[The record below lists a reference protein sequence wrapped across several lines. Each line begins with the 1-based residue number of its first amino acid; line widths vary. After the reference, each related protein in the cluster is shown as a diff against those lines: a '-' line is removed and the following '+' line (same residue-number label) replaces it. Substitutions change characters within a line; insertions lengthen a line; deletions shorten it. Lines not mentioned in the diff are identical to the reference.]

1 VYFTRYFCLIKT
13 EKYDIILNEIL
24 KMEVEVKMT
33 DVKEIA
39 YKRYQEW
46 LENVTEESKEELFH
60 LKDNEDEIID
70 RFYKDLD
77 FGTGGLRGI
86 MGVGTNRM
94 NVYSV
99 ARATQGFSNYLKRYK
114 DFPSVVIAYDTR
126 RNSDLFAKV
135 AARVLAANN
144 VNVYIFDQVAPTPLL
159 SFAVRKLRTD
169 GGIIVTA
176 SHNPPEYNGY
186 KVYTSDGTQAVPQ
199 YANKITSEIEK
210 IDYFKDIKMASFEE
224 ALNSEQINMLD
235 ESIFNDYLDEIEGYI
250 RSLNPKMDK
259 KPVIVYT
266 PLYGAALKLVEGIL
280 KRLGFEYSLVEE
292 QSKIDPSFS
301 TLKVPNPEEKE
312 AFELALKKAKEI
324 DADLVLAT
332 DPDGDRIGVFE
343 KYKGNYVSFTGNQ
356 VGVMLSHY
364 LLSKFSEFSSL
375 KPDDYIVKTIVT
387 TDMVKPIAQEF
398 NVKIEETLTGFKYIG
413 EKIENYMNSGRKFIF
428 GFEESYGYLANDH
441 VRDKD
446 AVIAAALIS
455 VMSSEM
461 LSEMKTLTEYL
472 KDLKERYGY
481 YDEKLLSFTFE
492 GFEGTQKI
500 KRIMNKMRKTPPIK
514 VGDFTLKE
522 TLDYLNQIEGFPKSD
537 VVELRYSNIKII
549 ARPSG
554 TEPKIKF
561 YILVKSSSEQKSVK
575 LIKEAEQAI
584 SEIVN
589 V

>member
-1 VYFTRYFCLIKT
+1 
-13 EKYDIILNEIL
+13 
-24 KMEVEVKMT
+24 MEVGSEME

-39 YKRYQEW
+39 YKRYQQW
-46 LENVTEESKEELFH
+46 LENVTEDFKEELMR

-70 RFYKDLD
+70 RFYKDLE

-94 NVYSV
+94 NVYTV
-99 ARATQGFSNYLKRYK
+99 ARATQGFANYLKKYK

-126 RNSDLFAKV
+126 NNSDLFAKV

-144 VNVYIFDQVAPTPLL
+144 VNVHIFDQVAPTPLL
-159 SFAVRKLRTD
+159 SFTVRKLKTD
-169 GGIIVTA
+169 GGIVITA

-186 KVYTSDGTQAVPQ
+186 KVYTSDGTQAVPK
-199 YANKITSEIEK
+199 YANEITAEIEK
-210 IDYFKDIKMASFEE
+210 LDYFKDIKMMGFEE
-224 ALNSEQINMLD
+224 AINSEKINILN
-235 ESIFNDYLDEIEGYI
+235 ETIFNDYLDEIEGYI

-259 KPVIVYT
+259 KPLIVYT
-266 PLYGAALKLVEGIL
+266 PLYGAALKLVKGIL
-280 KRLGFEYSLVEE
+280 DRLGFELSLVEE

-324 DADLVLAT
+324 DANLVLAT
-332 DPDGDRIGVFE
+332 DPDGDRIGIFE
-343 KYKGNYVSFTGNQ
+343 KYKGDYVSFTGNQ
-356 VGVMLSHY
+356 VGVMLAHY
-364 LLSKFSEFSSL
+364 LLSKFREFSSL
-375 KPDDYIVKTIVT
+375 NPDDYIVKTIVT

-398 NVKIEETLTGFKYIG
+398 NVKVEETLTGFKYIG
-413 EKIENYMNSGRKFIF
+413 EKIEKYIGSGRKFIF

-446 AVIAAALIS
+446 AIIAAALIS
-455 VMSSEM
+455 VMSSEL
-461 LSEMKTLTEYL
+461 LSKMKTLTEYL

-522 TLDYLNQIEGFPKSD
+522 TLDYLNGIEGFPKSD
-537 VVELRYSNIKII
+537 VVELRYSNVKII

-561 YILVKSSSEQKSVK
+561 YIMVKSSSENESRK
-575 LIKEAEQAI
+575 LIKDAEQII

>member
-1 VYFTRYFCLIKT
+1 
-13 EKYDIILNEIL
+13 
-24 KMEVEVKMT
+24 MEVGSEME
-33 DVKEIA
+33 DVKEVA
-39 YKRYQEW
+39 YKRYQQW
-46 LENVTEESKEELFH
+46 LESVTDDFKEELLR
-60 LKDNEDEIID
+60 LKDNEEEIID
-70 RFYKDLD
+70 RFYKDLE

-94 NVYSV
+94 NVYTV
-99 ARATQGFSNYLKRYK
+99 ARATQGFANYLKKYK

-126 RNSDLFAKV
+126 LNSDLFAKV

-144 VNVYIFDQVAPTPLL
+144 VNVHIFDQVAPTPLL
-159 SFAVRKLRTD
+159 SFTVRKLKAD
-169 GGIIVTA
+169 GGIIITA
-176 SHNPPEYNGY
+176 SHNPPQYNGY

-199 YANKITSEIEK
+199 YANEITSEIEK
-210 IDYFKDIKMASFEE
+210 LDYFKDIKMMGFEE
-224 ALNSEQINMLD
+224 AVNSEKINILS

-259 KPVIVYT
+259 KPLIVYT

-280 KRLGFEYSLVEE
+280 NRLGFEFSLVEE

-324 DADLVLAT
+324 DADLILAT

-343 KYKGNYVSFTGNQ
+343 KYKGDYVSFTGNQ
-356 VGVMLSHY
+356 IGVMLAHY
-364 LLSKFSEFSSL
+364 LLSKFREFSSL

-398 NVKIEETLTGFKYIG
+398 DVKVEETLTGFKYIG
-413 EKIENYMNSGRKFIF
+413 EKIEKYLGSGKKFIF

-446 AVIAAALIS
+446 AIIAAALIS
-455 VMSSEM
+455 VMSSES
-461 LSEMKTLTEYL
+461 LSKLKTLTEYL

-500 KRIMNKMRKTPPIK
+500 KRIMSKMRKNPPIK

-522 TLDYLNQIEGFPKSD
+522 TLDYLNGIEGFPKSD
-537 VVELRYSNIKII
+537 VVELRYSNVKII

-561 YILVKSSSEQKSVK
+561 YIMVKSSSENESRK
-575 LIKEAEQAI
+575 LIKDAEQAI

>member
-1 VYFTRYFCLIKT
+1 
-13 EKYDIILNEIL
+13 
-24 KMEVEVKMT
+24 MEVGSEME
-33 DVKEIA
+33 DVKEVA
-39 YKRYQEW
+39 YKRYQQW
-46 LENVTEESKEELFH
+46 LESVTDDFKEELLR
-60 LKDNEDEIID
+60 LKDNEEEIID
-70 RFYKDLD
+70 RFYKDLE

-94 NVYSV
+94 NVYTV
-99 ARATQGFSNYLKRYK
+99 ARATQGFANYLKKYK

-126 RNSDLFAKV
+126 LNSDLFAKV

-144 VNVYIFDQVAPTPLL
+144 VNVHIFDQVAPTPLL
-159 SFAVRKLRTD
+159 SFTVRKLKAD
-169 GGIIVTA
+169 GGIIITA
-176 SHNPPEYNGY
+176 SHNPPQYNGY

-199 YANKITSEIEK
+199 YANEITSEIEK
-210 IDYFKDIKMASFEE
+210 LDYFEDIKMMGFEE
-224 ALNSEQINMLD
+224 AINSEKINILS

-259 KPVIVYT
+259 KPLIVYT

-280 KRLGFEYSLVEE
+280 NRLGFEFSLVEE

-324 DADLVLAT
+324 DADLILAT

-343 KYKGNYVSFTGNQ
+343 KYKGDYVSFTGNQ
-356 VGVMLSHY
+356 IGVMLAHY
-364 LLSKFSEFSSL
+364 LLSKFREFSSL

-398 NVKIEETLTGFKYIG
+398 DVKVEETLTGFKYIG
-413 EKIENYMNSGRKFIF
+413 EKIEKYLGSGKKFIF

-446 AVIAAALIS
+446 AIIAAALIS
-455 VMSSEM
+455 VMSSES
-461 LSEMKTLTEYL
+461 LSKLKTLTEYL

-500 KRIMNKMRKTPPIK
+500 KRIMSKMRKNPPIK

-522 TLDYLNQIEGFPKSD
+522 TLDYLNGIEGFPKSD
-537 VVELRYSNIKII
+537 VVELRYSNVKII

-561 YILVKSSSEQKSVK
+561 YIMVKSSSENESRK
-575 LIKEAEQAI
+575 LIKDAEQAI

>member
-1 VYFTRYFCLIKT
+1 
-13 EKYDIILNEIL
+13 
-24 KMEVEVKMT
+24 ME

-39 YKRYQEW
+39 YKRYQQW
-46 LENVTEESKEELFH
+46 LENVTDDFKEELFR
-60 LKDNEDEIID
+60 LNDNEDEIID
-70 RFYKDLD
+70 RFYKDLE

-94 NVYSV
+94 NVYTV
-99 ARATQGFSNYLKRYK
+99 ARATQGFANYLKKYK

-126 RNSDLFAKV
+126 MNSDLFAKV

-144 VNVYIFDQVAPTPLL
+144 VNVHIFDQVAPTPLL
-159 SFAVRKLRTD
+159 SFTVRKLKTD
-169 GGIIVTA
+169 GGIIITA

-199 YANKITSEIEK
+199 YANEITSEIEK
-210 IDYFKDIKMASFEE
+210 LDYFKDIKLMSFEE
-224 ALNSEQINMLD
+224 AVNSEKINILN

-280 KRLGFEYSLVEE
+280 NRLGFEFSLVEE
-292 QSKIDPSFS
+292 QSKIDTSFS

-312 AFELALKKAKEI
+312 AFELALKKAKEK

-343 KYKGNYVSFTGNQ
+343 KYKGDYVSFTGNQ

-364 LLSKFSEFSSL
+364 LLSKFKEFSSL

-398 NVKIEETLTGFKYIG
+398 NVKVEETLTGFKYIG
-413 EKIENYMNSGRKFIF
+413 EKIEKYMGSGRKFIF

-446 AVIAAALIS
+446 AIIAVALIS
-455 VMSSEM
+455 VMSSEL
-461 LSEMKTLTEYL
+461 LSKMKTLTEYL

-500 KRIMNKMRKTPPIK
+500 KRIMTKMRKNPPIK
-514 VGDFTLKE
+514 IGNFNLKE
-522 TLDYLNQIEGFPKSD
+522 TLDYLNGIEGFPKSD
-537 VVELRYSNIKII
+537 VVELRYSNVKII

-561 YILVKSSSEQKSVK
+561 YIMVKSASENESGK
-575 LIKEAEQAI
+575 LIKDAEQAI

>member
-1 VYFTRYFCLIKT
+1 
-13 EKYDIILNEIL
+13 
-24 KMEVEVKMT
+24 MEVGSEME
-33 DVKEIA
+33 DVKEVA
-39 YKRYQEW
+39 YKRYQQW
-46 LENVTEESKEELFH
+46 LESVTDDFKEELLR
-60 LKDNEDEIID
+60 LKDNEEEIID
-70 RFYKDLD
+70 RFYKDLE

-94 NVYSV
+94 NVYTV
-99 ARATQGFSNYLKRYK
+99 ARATQGFANYLKKYK

-126 RNSDLFAKV
+126 LNSDLFAKV

-144 VNVYIFDQVAPTPLL
+144 VNVHIFDQVAPTPLL
-159 SFAVRKLRTD
+159 SFTVRKLKAD
-169 GGIIVTA
+169 GGIIITA
-176 SHNPPEYNGY
+176 SHNPPQYNGY

-199 YANKITSEIEK
+199 YANEITSEIEK
-210 IDYFKDIKMASFEE
+210 LDYFEDIKMMGFEE
-224 ALNSEQINMLD
+224 AINSEKINILS

-259 KPVIVYT
+259 KPLIVYT

-280 KRLGFEYSLVEE
+280 NRLGFEFSLVEE

-324 DADLVLAT
+324 DADLILAT

-343 KYKGNYVSFTGNQ
+343 KYKGDYVSFTGNQ
-356 VGVMLSHY
+356 IGVMLAHY
-364 LLSKFSEFSSL
+364 LLSKFREFSSL

-398 NVKIEETLTGFKYIG
+398 DVKVEETLTGFKYIG
-413 EKIENYMNSGRKFIF
+413 EKIEKYLGSGKKFIF

-446 AVIAAALIS
+446 AIIAAALIS
-455 VMSSEM
+455 VMSSES
-461 LSEMKTLTEYL
+461 LSKLKTLTEYL

-500 KRIMNKMRKTPPIK
+500 KRIMSKMRKNPPIK
-514 VGDFTLKE
+514 VGDFPLKE
-522 TLDYLNQIEGFPKSD
+522 TLDYLNGIEGFPKSD
-537 VVELRYSNIKII
+537 VVELRYSNVKII

-561 YILVKSSSEQKSVK
+561 YIMVKSSSENESCK
-575 LIKEAEQAI
+575 LIKDAEQAI

>member
-1 VYFTRYFCLIKT
+1 
-13 EKYDIILNEIL
+13 
-24 KMEVEVKMT
+24 ME
-33 DVKEIA
+33 DVKEVA
-39 YKRYQEW
+39 YKRFQQW
-46 LENVTEESKEELFH
+46 LESVTDDFKEELLR
-60 LKDNEDEIID
+60 LKDNEEEIID
-70 RFYKDLD
+70 RFYKDLE

-94 NVYSV
+94 NVYTV
-99 ARATQGFSNYLKRYK
+99 ARATQGFANYLKKYK

-126 RNSDLFAKV
+126 LNSDLFAKV

-144 VNVYIFDQVAPTPLL
+144 VNVHIFDQVAPTPLL
-159 SFAVRKLRTD
+159 SFTVRKLKAD
-169 GGIIVTA
+169 GGIIITA
-176 SHNPPEYNGY
+176 SHNPPQYNGY

-199 YANKITSEIEK
+199 YANEITSEIEK
-210 IDYFKDIKMASFEE
+210 LDYFKDIKMMGFEE
-224 ALNSEQINMLD
+224 AVNSEKINILS

-259 KPVIVYT
+259 KPLIVYT

-280 KRLGFEYSLVEE
+280 NRLGFEFSLVEE

-324 DADLVLAT
+324 DADLILAT

-343 KYKGNYVSFTGNQ
+343 KYKGDYVSFTGNQ
-356 VGVMLSHY
+356 IGVMLAHY
-364 LLSKFSEFSSL
+364 LLSKFREFSSL

-398 NVKIEETLTGFKYIG
+398 DVKVEETLTGFKYIG
-413 EKIENYMNSGRKFIF
+413 EKIEKYLGSGKKFIF

-446 AVIAAALIS
+446 AIIAAALIS
-455 VMSSEM
+455 VMSSES
-461 LSEMKTLTEYL
+461 LSKLKTLTEYL

-500 KRIMNKMRKTPPIK
+500 KRIMSKMRKNPPIK

-522 TLDYLNQIEGFPKSD
+522 TLDYLNGIEGFPKSD
-537 VVELRYSNIKII
+537 VVELRYSNVKII

-561 YILVKSSSEQKSVK
+561 YIMVKSSSENESRK
-575 LIKEAEQAI
+575 LIKDAEQAI

>member
-1 VYFTRYFCLIKT
+1 
-13 EKYDIILNEIL
+13 
-24 KMEVEVKMT
+24 ME

-39 YKRYQEW
+39 YKRYQQW
-46 LENVTEESKEELFH
+46 LENVTEDFKEELMR

-70 RFYKDLD
+70 RFYKDLE

-94 NVYSV
+94 NVYTV
-99 ARATQGFSNYLKRYK
+99 ARATQGFANYLKKYK

-126 RNSDLFAKV
+126 NNSDLFAKV

-144 VNVYIFDQVAPTPLL
+144 VNVHIFDQVAPTPLL
-159 SFAVRKLRTD
+159 SFTVRKLKTD
-169 GGIIVTA
+169 GGIVITA

-186 KVYTSDGTQAVPQ
+186 KVYTSDGTQAVPK
-199 YANKITSEIEK
+199 YANEITAEIEK
-210 IDYFKDIKMASFEE
+210 LDYFKDIKMMSFEE
-224 ALNSEQINMLD
+224 AVNSEKINILN
-235 ESIFNDYLDEIEGYI
+235 ETIFNDYLDEIEGYI

-259 KPVIVYT
+259 KPLIVYT
-266 PLYGAALKLVEGIL
+266 PLYGAALKLVKGIL
-280 KRLGFEYSLVEE
+280 DRLGFELSLVEE

-324 DADLVLAT
+324 DANLVLAT
-332 DPDGDRIGVFE
+332 DPDGDRIGIFE
-343 KYKGNYVSFTGNQ
+343 KYKGDYVSFTGNQ
-356 VGVMLSHY
+356 VGVMLAHY
-364 LLSKFSEFSSL
+364 LLSKFREFSSL
-375 KPDDYIVKTIVT
+375 NPDDYIVKTIVT

-398 NVKIEETLTGFKYIG
+398 NVKVEETLTGFKYIG
-413 EKIENYMNSGRKFIF
+413 EKIEKYIGSGRKFIF

-446 AVIAAALIS
+446 AIIAAALIS
-455 VMSSEM
+455 VMSSEL
-461 LSEMKTLTEYL
+461 LSKMKTLTEYL

-522 TLDYLNQIEGFPKSD
+522 TLDYLNGIEGFPKSD
-537 VVELRYSNIKII
+537 VVELRYSNVKII

-561 YILVKSSSEQKSVK
+561 YIMVKSSSENESRK
-575 LIKEAEQAI
+575 LIKDAEQVI

>member
-1 VYFTRYFCLIKT
+1 
-13 EKYDIILNEIL
+13 
-24 KMEVEVKMT
+24 MES
-33 DVKEIA
+33 VKEIA
-39 YKRYQEW
+39 YKRYQQW
-46 LENVTEESKEELFH
+46 LENVTDDFKEELFR
-60 LKDNEDEIID
+60 LNDNEDEIID
-70 RFYKDLD
+70 RFYKDLE

-94 NVYSV
+94 NVYTV
-99 ARATQGFSNYLKRYK
+99 ARATQGFANYLKKYK

-126 RNSDLFAKV
+126 MNSDLFAKV

-144 VNVYIFDQVAPTPLL
+144 VNVHIFDQVAPTPLL
-159 SFAVRKLRTD
+159 SFTVRKLKTD
-169 GGIIVTA
+169 GGIIITA

-199 YANKITSEIEK
+199 YANEITSEIEK
-210 IDYFKDIKMASFEE
+210 LDYFKDIKLMSFEE
-224 ALNSEQINMLD
+224 AVNSEKINILN

-280 KRLGFEYSLVEE
+280 NRLGFEFSLVEE
-292 QSKIDPSFS
+292 QSKIDTSFS

-312 AFELALKKAKEI
+312 AFELALKKAKEK

-343 KYKGNYVSFTGNQ
+343 KYKGDYVSFTGNQ

-364 LLSKFSEFSSL
+364 LLSKFKEFSSL

-398 NVKIEETLTGFKYIG
+398 NVKVEETLTGFKYIG
-413 EKIENYMNSGRKFIF
+413 EKIEKYMGSGRKFIF

-446 AVIAAALIS
+446 AIIAVALIS
-455 VMSSEM
+455 VMSSEL
-461 LSEMKTLTEYL
+461 LSKMKTLTEYL

-500 KRIMNKMRKTPPIK
+500 KRIMTKMRKNPPIK
-514 VGDFTLKE
+514 IGDFNLKE
-522 TLDYLNQIEGFPKSD
+522 TLDYLNGIEGFPKSD
-537 VVELRYSNIKII
+537 VVELRYSNVKII

-561 YILVKSSSEQKSVK
+561 YIMVKSASENESGK
-575 LIKEAEQAI
+575 LIKDAEQAI

>member
-1 VYFTRYFCLIKT
+1 
-13 EKYDIILNEIL
+13 
-24 KMEVEVKMT
+24 MEVGSEME
-33 DVKEIA
+33 DVKEVA
-39 YKRYQEW
+39 YKRYQQW
-46 LENVTEESKEELFH
+46 LESVTDDFKEELLR
-60 LKDNEDEIID
+60 LKDNEEEIID
-70 RFYKDLD
+70 RFYKDLE

-94 NVYSV
+94 NVYTV
-99 ARATQGFSNYLKRYK
+99 ARATQGFANYLKKYK

-126 RNSDLFAKV
+126 LNSDLFAKV

-144 VNVYIFDQVAPTPLL
+144 VNVHIFDQVAPTPLL
-159 SFAVRKLRTD
+159 SFTVRKLKAD
-169 GGIIVTA
+169 GGIIITA
-176 SHNPPEYNGY
+176 SHNPPQYNGY

-199 YANKITSEIEK
+199 YANEITSEIEK
-210 IDYFKDIKMASFEE
+210 LDYFEDIKMMGFEE
-224 ALNSEQINMLD
+224 AVNSEKINILS

-259 KPVIVYT
+259 KPLIVYT

-280 KRLGFEYSLVEE
+280 NRLGFEFSLVEE

-324 DADLVLAT
+324 DADLILAT

-343 KYKGNYVSFTGNQ
+343 KYKGDYVSFTGNQ
-356 VGVMLSHY
+356 IGVMLAHY
-364 LLSKFSEFSSL
+364 LLSKFREFSSL

-398 NVKIEETLTGFKYIG
+398 DVKVEETLTGFKYIG
-413 EKIENYMNSGRKFIF
+413 EKIEKYLGSGKKFIF

-446 AVIAAALIS
+446 AIIAAALIS
-455 VMSSEM
+455 VMSSES
-461 LSEMKTLTEYL
+461 LSKLKTLTEYL

-500 KRIMNKMRKTPPIK
+500 KRIMSKMRKNPPIK
-514 VGDFTLKE
+514 VGDFPLKE
-522 TLDYLNQIEGFPKSD
+522 TLDYLNGIEGFPKSD
-537 VVELRYSNIKII
+537 VVELRYSNVKII

-561 YILVKSSSEQKSVK
+561 YIMVKSSSENESRK
-575 LIKEAEQAI
+575 LIKDAEQAI

>member
-1 VYFTRYFCLIKT
+1 
-13 EKYDIILNEIL
+13 
-24 KMEVEVKMT
+24 
-33 DVKEIA
+33 
-39 YKRYQEW
+39 
-46 LENVTEESKEELFH
+46 
-60 LKDNEDEIID
+60 
-70 RFYKDLD
+70 
-77 FGTGGLRGI
+77 
-86 MGVGTNRM
+86 
-94 NVYSV
+94 
-99 ARATQGFSNYLKRYK
+99 
-114 DFPSVVIAYDTR
+114 
-126 RNSDLFAKV
+126 
-135 AARVLAANN
+135 VLAANN
-144 VNVYIFDQVAPTPLL
+144 VNVHIFDQVAPTPLL
-159 SFAVRKLRTD
+159 SFTVRKLKTD
-169 GGIIVTA
+169 GGIIITA

-199 YANKITSEIEK
+199 YANEITSEIEK
-210 IDYFKDIKMASFEE
+210 LDYFKDIKMMGFEE
-224 ALNSEQINMLD
+224 AVNSEKINILN

-280 KRLGFEYSLVEE
+280 NRLGFEFSLVEE
-292 QSKIDPSFS
+292 QAKIDHSFS

-312 AFELALKKAKEI
+312 AFELALKKAKEK

-343 KYKGNYVSFTGNQ
+343 KYKGDYVSFTGNQ

-364 LLSKFSEFSSL
+364 LLSKFKEFSSL

-398 NVKIEETLTGFKYIG
+398 NVKVEETLTGFKYIG
-413 EKIENYMNSGRKFIF
+413 EKIEKYMGSGRKFIF

-446 AVIAAALIS
+446 AIIAVALIS
-455 VMSSEM
+455 VMSSEL
-461 LSEMKTLTEYL
+461 LSKMKTLTEYL

-500 KRIMNKMRKTPPIK
+500 KRIMTKMRKNPPIK
-514 VGDFTLKE
+514 IGDFNLKE
-522 TLDYLNQIEGFPKSD
+522 TLDYLNGIEGFPKSD
-537 VVELRYSNIKII
+537 VVELRYSNVKII

-561 YILVKSSSEQKSVK
+561 YIMVKSASENESGK
-575 LIKEAEQAI
+575 LIKDAEQAI

>member
-1 VYFTRYFCLIKT
+1 
-13 EKYDIILNEIL
+13 
-24 KMEVEVKMT
+24 ME

-39 YKRYQEW
+39 YKRYQNW
-46 LENVTEESKEELFH
+46 LENVTDDFKNELNI
-60 LKDNEDEIID
+60 LKDNEDEIVD
-70 RFYKDLD
+70 RFYKDLE
-77 FGTGGLRGI
+77 FGTGGLRGK
-86 MGVGTNRM
+86 MGIGTNRM
-94 NVYSV
+94 NVYTV
-99 ARATQGFSNYLKRYK
+99 ARATQGLANYLKKSK

-126 RNSDLFAKV
+126 KDSNLFARV
-135 AARVLAANN
+135 AARVLAGNN

-159 SFAVRKLRTD
+159 SYSVRKLQAD
-169 GGIIVTA
+169 GGIVITA

-199 YANKITSEIEK
+199 YANEITVEIEK
-210 IDYFKDIKMASFEE
+210 LDYFKDVKMMNFEE
-224 ALNSEQINMLD
+224 AVDAEKINLLN

-280 KRLGFEYSLVEE
+280 NRLGFEFSLVEE
-292 QSKIDPSFS
+292 QSKIDPTFS

-324 DADLVLAT
+324 DADIVLAT

-343 KYKGNYVSFTGNQ
+343 KYKGDYVTFTGNQ

-364 LLSKFSEFSSL
+364 LLSKYGEFSSL

-398 NVKIEETLTGFKYIG
+398 NVKVEETLTGFKYIG
-413 EKIENYMNSGRKFIF
+413 EKIEKNVGSGRKFIF

-446 AVIAAALIS
+446 ATIAAALIS
-455 VMSSEM
+455 VMSSEL
-461 LSEMKTLTEYL
+461 LSKMKTLTEYL

-500 KRIMNKMRKTPPIK
+500 KRIMSKMRKNPPIK
-514 VGDFTLKE
+514 IGDFSLKE
-522 TLDYLNQIEGFPKSD
+522 TLDYLNGIEGFPKSD
-537 VVELRYSNIKII
+537 VVELRYSDVKIT

-561 YILVKSSSEQKSVK
+561 YIMAKSKSESETTK
-575 LIKEAEQAI
+575 LIKDAEQAI

>member
-1 VYFTRYFCLIKT
+1 
-13 EKYDIILNEIL
+13 
-24 KMEVEVKMT
+24 MEVEVKMT

-94 NVYSV
+94 NVYTV
-99 ARATQGFSNYLKRYK
+99 ARATQGFANYLKRYK

-266 PLYGAALKLVEGIL
+266 PLYGAALKLIEGIL

-522 TLDYLNQIEGFPKSD
+522 TLDYLNEIEGFPKSD

>member
-1 VYFTRYFCLIKT
+1 
-13 EKYDIILNEIL
+13 
-24 KMEVEVKMT
+24 MEVGSEME
-33 DVKEIA
+33 DVKEVA
-39 YKRYQEW
+39 YKRYQQW
-46 LENVTEESKEELFH
+46 LENVADDFKEELLR
-60 LKDNEDEIID
+60 LKDNEKEIVD
-70 RFYKDLD
+70 RFYKDLE

-94 NVYSV
+94 NVYTV
-99 ARATQGFSNYLKRYK
+99 ARATQGFANYLKKHK

-126 RNSDLFAKV
+126 RTSDLFAKV
-135 AARVLAANN
+135 AARVLAGNN

-159 SFAVRKLRTD
+159 SFAVRKLKTD
-169 GGIIVTA
+169 GGIIITA

-186 KVYTSDGTQAVPQ
+186 KVYTSDGTQAVPK
-199 YANKITSEIEK
+199 YANEITSEIEK
-210 IDYFKDIKMASFEE
+210 LDYFKDIKITGFEE
-224 ALNSEQINMLD
+224 AVNSEKINILN
-235 ESIFNDYLDEIEGYI
+235 ESIFNDYLDEIEAYI

-259 KPVIVYT
+259 NPVIVYT

-343 KYKGNYVSFTGNQ
+343 KYKGDYVSFTGNQ

-387 TDMVKPIAQEF
+387 TDMVKPIAEEF

-461 LSEMKTLTEYL
+461 LSKMKTLTEYL
-472 KDLKERYGY
+472 KDLKERYGH

-522 TLDYLNQIEGFPKSD
+522 TLDYLNGIEGFPKSD

-561 YILVKSSSEQKSVK
+561 YIMVKGSSENESSK
-575 LIKEAEQAI
+575 LIKDAEQAV

>member
-1 VYFTRYFCLIKT
+1 
-13 EKYDIILNEIL
+13 
-24 KMEVEVKMT
+24 ME

-39 YKRYQEW
+39 YKRYQQW
-46 LENVTEESKEELFH
+46 LENVTEDFKEELMR

-70 RFYKDLD
+70 RFYKDLE

-94 NVYSV
+94 NVYTV
-99 ARATQGFSNYLKRYK
+99 ARATQGFANYLKKYK

-126 RNSDLFAKV
+126 NNSDLFAKV

-144 VNVYIFDQVAPTPLL
+144 VNVHIFDQVAPTPLL
-159 SFAVRKLRTD
+159 SFTVRKLKTD
-169 GGIIVTA
+169 GGIVITA

-199 YANKITSEIEK
+199 YANEITTEIEK
-210 IDYFKDIKMASFEE
+210 LDYFKDIKMMSFEE
-224 ALNSEQINMLD
+224 AVNSEKINILN
-235 ESIFNDYLDEIEGYI
+235 ETIFNDYLDEIEGYI

-259 KPVIVYT
+259 KPLIVYT

-280 KRLGFEYSLVEE
+280 NRLGFELSLVEE

-324 DADLVLAT
+324 DANLVLAT

-343 KYKGNYVSFTGNQ
+343 KYKGDYVSFTGNQ
-356 VGVMLSHY
+356 VGVMLAHY
-364 LLSKFSEFSSL
+364 LLSKFREFSSL
-375 KPDDYIVKTIVT
+375 NPDDYIVKTIVT

-398 NVKIEETLTGFKYIG
+398 NVKVEETLTGFKYIG
-413 EKIENYMNSGRKFIF
+413 EKIEKYIGSGRKFIF

-446 AVIAAALIS
+446 AIIAAALIS
-455 VMSSEM
+455 VMSSEL
-461 LSEMKTLTEYL
+461 LSKMKTLTEYL

-522 TLDYLNQIEGFPKSD
+522 TLDYLNGIEGFPKSD
-537 VVELRYSNIKII
+537 VVELRYSNVKII

-561 YILVKSSSEQKSVK
+561 YIMVKSSSENESRK
-575 LIKEAEQAI
+575 LIKDAEQVI

>member
-1 VYFTRYFCLIKT
+1 
-13 EKYDIILNEIL
+13 
-24 KMEVEVKMT
+24 MES
-33 DVKEIA
+33 VKEIA
-39 YKRYQEW
+39 YKRYQQW
-46 LENVTEESKEELFH
+46 LENVTDDFKEELFR

-70 RFYKDLD
+70 RFYKDLE

-94 NVYSV
+94 NVYTV
-99 ARATQGFSNYLKRYK
+99 ARATQGFANYLKKYK

-126 RNSDLFAKV
+126 MNSDLFAKV

-144 VNVYIFDQVAPTPLL
+144 VNVHIFDQVAPTPLL
-159 SFAVRKLRTD
+159 SFTVRKLKTD
-169 GGIIVTA
+169 GGIIITA

-199 YANKITSEIEK
+199 YANEITSEIEK
-210 IDYFKDIKMASFEE
+210 LDYFKDIKLMSFEE
-224 ALNSEQINMLD
+224 AVNSEKINILN

-280 KRLGFEYSLVEE
+280 NRLGFEFSLVEE
-292 QSKIDPSFS
+292 QSKIDTSFS

-312 AFELALKKAKEI
+312 AFELALKKAKEK

-343 KYKGNYVSFTGNQ
+343 KYKGDYVSFTGNQ

-364 LLSKFSEFSSL
+364 LLSKFKEFSSL

-398 NVKIEETLTGFKYIG
+398 NVKVEETLTGFKYIG
-413 EKIENYMNSGRKFIF
+413 EKIEKYMGSGRKFIF

-446 AVIAAALIS
+446 AIIAVALIS
-455 VMSSEM
+455 VMSSEL
-461 LSEMKTLTEYL
+461 LSKMKTLTEYL

-500 KRIMNKMRKTPPIK
+500 KRIMTKMRKNPPIK
-514 VGDFTLKE
+514 IGDFNLKE
-522 TLDYLNQIEGFPKSD
+522 TLDYLNGIEGFPKSD
-537 VVELRYSNIKII
+537 VVELRYSNVKII

-561 YILVKSSSEQKSVK
+561 YIMVKSASENESGK
-575 LIKEAEQAI
+575 LIKDAEQAI